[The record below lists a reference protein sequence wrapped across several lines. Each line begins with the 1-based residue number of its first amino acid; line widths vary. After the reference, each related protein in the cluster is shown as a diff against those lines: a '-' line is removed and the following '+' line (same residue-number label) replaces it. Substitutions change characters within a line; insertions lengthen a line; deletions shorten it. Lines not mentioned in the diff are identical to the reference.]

1 MLGQA
6 SAIKA
11 RNQVSEYPPLS
22 KLEGCFLC
30 TTVLAAKIRQ
40 KSHFRLFFL
49 LFHIF
54 GIFLVHIPLPS
65 FDPWPHASYRRAT
78 TRERYELLL
87 QRCPGIVE
95 HLALQDLASFL
106 RPFGSKRQSRA
117 PLRHSP
123 TVVTHPQGRHVF
135 GEIIPNIHKTSEH
148 LFRLSP
154 RQTLFKSRYERF
166 RGKFSNFVARNDSLR
181 GLQHDMNAPNGIFPR
196 KRSI

>member
-1 MLGQA
+1 MIICTFAPVMLGQA

-22 KLEGCFLC
+22 KLAGCFLC

-40 KSHFRLFFL
+40 KSHFRHFSSFF
-49 LFHIF
+49 FHIF

-65 FDPWPHASYRRAT
+65 FEPL
-78 TRERYELLL
+78 ERYELLL
-87 QRCPGIVE
+87 RRCPGIAR
-95 HLALQDLASFL
+95 HLPLNAIASFL
-106 RPFGSKRQSRA
+106 RPVGSKRQSRA

-135 GEIIPNIHKTSEH
+135 GEIIPNIHKTTEH

-154 RQTLFKSRYERF
+154 PTSFFRSCRGLF
-166 RGKFSNFVARNDSLR
+166 RGTFCNFVARND
-181 GLQHDMNAPNGIFPR
+181 
-196 KRSI
+196 KRQ